1 MLGCKGLKQI
11 HQCSKSP
18 FFPFFFTASSKHW
31 RGLGEFR
38 KVTQTLTT
46 ASNTFLF
53 LICQCVL
60 TSAVIARTNY
70 RAQSNRRFF
79 LHCSKRSIHQVHVLS
94 ITLQNQNGIL
104 SLCYTSMQ
112 PNLCFFK
119 IWVIQLVTLHTSKL
133 DYFICNFRFQIF
145 EWLGVWSIV

>member
-1 MLGCKGLKQI
+1 MITNWISSWLWNKFSFSG
-11 HQCSKSP
+11 P
-18 FFPFFFTASSKHW
+18 SSKHW

-38 KVTQTLTT
+38 KVTQTWTT

-60 TSAVIARTNY
+60 TSAVIARTIIEH
-70 RAQSNRRFF
+70 RVTQDFF
-79 LHCSKRSIHQVHVLS
+79 HCSKRSIHQVHVLS

-104 SLCYTSMQ
+104 SLSYTSMQ

-133 DYFICNFRFQIF
+133 DYFVCNFRFQIF
-145 EWLGVWSIV
+145 EWLGVWSIVW